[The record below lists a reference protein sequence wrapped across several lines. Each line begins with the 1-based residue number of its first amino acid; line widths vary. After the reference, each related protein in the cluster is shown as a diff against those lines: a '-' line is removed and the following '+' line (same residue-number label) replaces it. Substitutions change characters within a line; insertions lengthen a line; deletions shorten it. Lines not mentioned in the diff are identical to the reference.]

1 MRTKEVEEAIKILD
15 KYKIRLLQT
24 RKEIGL
30 VEDFKNHHTEKQYNR
45 CTKRANAIDKVIEYI
60 EELEE
65 ETKEIEFDLTSVYMS
80 GFYDG
85 EKKYKDKIRD
95 KIKEL
100 NEELIAEERRSNFD
114 DCRIIRGQ
122 IKLLES
128 LLEGE

>member
-1 MRTKEVEEAIKILD
+1 MRSKEVENAIKVMQRDITD
-15 KYKIRLLQT
+15 YKEELEIELEDRIDEQHISYLIQQT
-24 RKEIGL
+24 TSYETVL
-30 VEDFKNHHTEKQYNR
+30 S
-45 CTKRANAIDKVIEYI
+45 YI

-100 NEELIAEERRSNFD
+100 DKNELLGKMNFEQVKFATD
-114 DCRIIRGQ
+114 ILKSII
-122 IKLLES
+122 
-128 LLEGE
+128 GE

>member
-1 MRTKEVEEAIKILD
+1 MRNKKVESAIKGLKSLSPSETDIL
-15 KYKIRLLQT
+15 IVL
-24 RKEIGL
+24 
-30 VEDFKNHHTEKQYNR
+30 
-45 CTKRANAIDKVIEYI
+45 EYI
-60 EELEE
+60 EKLE
-65 ETKEIEFDLTSVYMS
+65 KQD
-80 GFYDG
+80 
-85 EKKYKDKIRD
+85 EKDFTLIYIKGCVDKNGYWRDKIRD